1 MVTIHARG
9 HIDLMRLWVIRGKLN
24 NKLARRVQLDDR
36 INGQH
41 TSLLAGTRAVRNTDS
56 LRRSRRWST
65 HFLSPLDSCDV
76 RSVSSEV
83 SEARAWRCP
92 AGPLTTPQD
101 ARGGAYR
108 RRARHMAGNVWSR
121 HLAPPR
127 QRRWRSFLN
136 SARTSPPYTSRWLPD
151 ATGS

>member
-9 HIDLMRLWVIRGKLN
+9 HVDLMRLWVIRGKLN

-65 HFLSPLDSCDV
+65 HSLSPLDSCDV

-101 ARGGAYR
+101 DRGGAYR
-108 RRARHMAGNVWSR
+108 RRARQMAATVWSP

-127 QRRWRSFLN
+127 QRRWQSFPKQC
-136 SARTSPPYTSRWLPD
+136 AHEPPRYLEM
-151 ATGS
+151 AA